1 MKRRR
6 VKRVRTK
13 TSWKWEKDKMMRG
26 RHEVCNLVKRR
37 ATDAS
42 SGAHISIIM

>member
-13 TSWKWEKDKMMRG
+13 TSWKWGKDKIMRG
-26 RHEVCNLVKRR
+26 RHEVCNLFKKR
-37 ATDAS
+37 AIDAS
-42 SGAHISIIM
+42 SGTHISIIV

>member
-13 TSWKWEKDKMMRG
+13 TSWKWGKDKMMRG
-26 RHEVCNLVKRR
+26 RHEVCNLIKKR
-37 ATDAS
+37 TIDAS
-42 SGAHISIIM
+42 SGTHISIIV